1 MRRRVALRI
10 KVALNARQKKF
21 FKKESQYSRL
31 QNGQQLGVLTQVAIG
46 ILACSHGRGLS
57 AGLDF
62 APSNPFFKLHRTF
75 IYPNEE
81 EKQ

>member
-46 ILACSHGRGLS
+46 ILA
-57 AGLDF
+57 
-62 APSNPFFKLHRTF
+62 
-75 IYPNEE
+75 
-81 EKQ
+81 